1 MPRKK
6 MAAEEA
12 IVSEI
17 ASGIQ
22 RMCDALVQ
30 ARATKAISRR
40 LRDLE
45 DEYKIW
51 TALLDLRQTKSKKE
65 LREILHVDPKHVAKK
80 CRGLRIA
87 VDDLGQLREM
97 FDALAHTIIG
107 KRVELKDPQRVL
119 SLLRRMV
126 SDREPRIKRFK
137 PEFEE
142 GFRLMEEA
150 RTRGEVITAENLA
163 KQLRPDDYDRNPES
177 TIRGMQQGIDRVRK
191 EHNRL
196 LSEKIP
202 SPFLSAGEH
211 QNPN

>member
-22 RMCDALVQ
+22 
-30 ARATKAISRR
+30 ARATRSINRR

-51 TALLDLRQTKSKKE
+51 TALLDLRQAKSKKE
-65 LREILHVDPKHVAKK
+65 LREILLVDPKHIAKK
-80 CRGLRIA
+80 CRGLRFP
-87 VDDLGQLREM
+87 VDELGQLREM
-97 FDALAHTIIG
+97 FDAVAHTIIG
-107 KRVELKDPQRVL
+107 KRVELKNPQRVL

-126 SDREPRIKRFK
+126 DREPRIKSFK

-150 RTRGEVITAENLA
+150 KTRGEVITAETLA
-163 KQLRPDDYDRNPES
+163 KQLRPDVYDRNPES
-177 TIRGMQQGIDRVRK
+177 AIRGMQQGIDRVRK
-191 EHNRL
+191 EHQRL
-196 LSEKIP
+196 LSQKIP